1 MYFSKII
8 VLFSLIKQSPQ
19 RNIPLFAIQ
28 IIIITT
34 IKIFK
39 QSFGV
44 QIIQNKHRVT
54 TVNFVQTQF
63 NPTFPPQL
71 PSTFSKSIHGS

>member
-1 MYFSKII
+1 MFT
-8 VLFSLIKQSPQ
+8 
-19 RNIPLFAIQ
+19 IQ

-39 QSFGV
+39 QSLRV
-44 QIIQNKHRVT
+44 QIIQNKHRLT

-63 NPTFPPQL
+63 NPTFPPPNFHQL
-71 PSTFSKSIHGS
+71 FLNLFTEAENYGEQSHKG